1 MSEKMLAER
10 LRKIRKERGL
20 TLGELA
26 KLAGTSAQNIHRYEN
41 GQITNVPLDR
51 IEAMAAALGV
61 APAELA
67 GWDSRVMPVAVKRLP
82 VLGEIA
88 CGQPI
93 FANEEYGSFVTAD
106 SDIDADFC
114 LRARGD
120 SMIGAR
126 IFDGDVVFI
135 KSQSSVNN
143 GEVAAVII
151 GDEATL
157 KRVYFYPEKNKLILS
172 PENPRYEPLVYIGEE
187 LDGIKIL
194 GRAVAFH
201 SRIR

>member
-1 MSEKMLAER
+1 MLAER

-120 SMIGAR
+120 SMVGAR

-135 KSQSSVNN
+135 RSQSSVNN

-172 PENPRYEPLVYIGEE
+172 PENPKYEPLVYIGEE

>member
-120 SMIGAR
+120 SMVGAR

-135 KSQSSVNN
+135 RSQSSVNN

-172 PENPRYEPLVYIGEE
+172 PENPKYEPLVYIGEE

>member
-1 MSEKMLAER
+1 MLAER

-20 TLGELA
+20 THGELA

-51 IEAMAAALGV
+51 IEAMAQALGV
-61 APAELA
+61 TPARLA
-67 GWDSRVMPVAVKRLP
+67 GWDVGGDVLPLSVKRLP
-82 VLGEIA
+82 MLGEIA
-88 CGQPI
+88 CGRPI

-135 KSQSSVNN
+135 KSQSSVSN
-143 GEVAAVII
+143 GEVAAVAI

-172 PENPRYEPLVYIGEE
+172 PENPKYEPLVYIGDE
-187 LDGIKIL
+187 LDGIRIL
-194 GRAVAFH
+194 GKAVAFH

>member
-1 MSEKMLAER
+1 MLAER

-120 SMIGAR
+120 SMVGAR

-135 KSQSSVNN
+135 RSQSSVNN

-157 KRVYFYPEKNKLILS
+157 KRVYFYPEKN
-172 PENPRYEPLVYIGEE
+172 
-187 LDGIKIL
+187 
-194 GRAVAFH
+194 
-201 SRIR
+201 

>member
-120 SMIGAR
+120 SMVGAR

>member
-1 MSEKMLAER
+1 MREKMLAER

-120 SMIGAR
+120 SMVGAR

>member
-1 MSEKMLAER
+1 MLAER

-120 SMIGAR
+120 SMVGAR

>member
-1 MSEKMLAER
+1 MLAER

-120 SMIGAR
+120 SMVGAR

-135 KSQSSVNN
+135 RSQSSVNN

-172 PENPRYEPLVYIGEE
+172 PENPKYEPQVYIGEE